1 MAMLVLLRLPF
12 VLFAL
17 FAPAAAPAA
26 VGENAGDAM
35 VVRSHVLREL
45 VPARPIPHVDR
56 EVAAI
61 VPALLSNGTWSDIPY
76 ADAERSWWFAAEHL
90 RRCLLMASA
99 FTSPHSRHCGEAS
112 VRQASDR
119 AFEWWLKTDPQN
131 QWWWMQIGVPRI
143 LCKYLLMLPSSRLF
157 SLAVPLLDR
166 TPLSTAMSWT
176 GCNRVW
182 GASVH
187 VLRGAIE
194 LNDTRLDA
202 AFAIA
207 HSTLKLGQQN
217 GDGLQSDGS
226 FHQHGPQLYSG
237 WGYGAI
243 YTTNMLV
250 LERYAQDTDWTIPD
264 LQFDLFAHL
273 VLDGQ
278 AQSTRGANFDFLS
291 CGRLFTCQ
299 CARHVFRVAFSICDA
314 SC

>member
-1 MAMLVLLRLPF
+1 MLWRLLASL
-12 VLFAL
+12 VALFAL
-17 FAPAAAPAA
+17 PAEPMA
-26 VGENAGDAM
+26 VGKSVDDAM
-35 VVRSHVLREL
+35 AVRSHVLQEL
-45 VPARPIPHVDR
+45 VPARPIPQVDR

-61 VPALLSNGTWSDIPY
+61 VPALLGNGTWNDIPY

-99 FTSPHSRHCGEAS
+99 FSSPQSKHHGEAS
-112 VRQASDR
+112 VRQASDK

-157 SLAVPLLDR
+157 GLAVPLLDR
-166 TPLSTAMSWT
+166 TPLSTAASWT

-187 VLRGAIE
+187 ILRGAIE
-194 LNDTRLDA
+194 LNATRLDA

-207 HSTLKLGQQN
+207 HSTLKLGQQS

-226 FHQHGPQLYSG
+226 FHQHGPQLYNG

-250 LERYAQDTDWTIPD
+250 LERYAQGTEWTIPD
-264 LQFDLFAHL
+264 VQFDLFAHL

-291 CGRLFTCQ
+291 CGRLFTCPS
-299 CARHVFRVAFSICDA
+299 ARQDCHHSFLLMTS
-314 SC
+314 